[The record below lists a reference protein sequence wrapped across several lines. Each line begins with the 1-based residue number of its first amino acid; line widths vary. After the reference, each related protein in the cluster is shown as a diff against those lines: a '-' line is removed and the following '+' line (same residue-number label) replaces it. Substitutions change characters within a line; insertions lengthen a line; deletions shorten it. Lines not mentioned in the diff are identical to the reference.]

1 MREFEFEPIF
11 RDFAS
16 CRGIKPSSDIATAWF
31 KRLQPYDK
39 DQVSA
44 AMAKAAMGPPE
55 RPITIGQV
63 LETLG
68 PVLANERALAATSCS
83 EETERAWADVERH
96 NRAGR
101 HTVFE
106 IAEEQSRHD
115 PAALRRVRE
124 PGPTRDFLAM
134 AQSVIDKQRA
144 GRTGEARQQAAATAQ
159 AMAGGSRAMAPQRPP
174 STPSAKAE
182 SPAPRPTAATMPV
195 RGTPSPPSRPQPA
208 PKPQPPLGAA
218 PAAQQGQRHAAA
230 PPTPE
235 PDIGEPPPWASE
247 ELPPW
252 PDWPGG

>member
-16 CRGIKPSSDIATAWF
+16 CRGIKPNADIATAWF
-31 KRLQPYDK
+31 KRLQPYAK
-39 DQVSA
+39 EQVSA

-55 RPITIGQV
+55 RPITVGQV
-63 LETLG
+63 LDTLG
-68 PVLANERALAATSCS
+68 PVLASERMLAATSGS

-101 HTVFE
+101 KSVFE
-106 IAEEQSRHD
+106 IAEDQSRHD
-115 PAALRRVRE
+115 PASLRRVRE

-144 GRTGEARQQAAATAQ
+144 GRTGEARQQAGQVAQ
-159 AMAGGSRAMAPQRPP
+159 AMVATRPISPPPRRPP
-174 STPSAKAE
+174 PSA
-182 SPAPRPTAATMPV
+182 PPPTASQQAT
-195 RGTPSPPSRPQPA
+195 SPQPA
-208 PKPQPPLGAA
+208 ALPPSDTA
-218 PAAQQGQRHAAA
+218 P
-230 PPTPE
+230 E
-235 PDIGEPPPWASE
+235 EEPPAWASE